1 MKLTHP
7 PVLRILIGSIALLLT
22 GLLFVR
28 FVSSASGTNAVRS
41 DVSQTYRTEKINLA
55 LRRTAHHLL
64 RVAGDSTSR
73 IPVIDQPNPHTFRV
87 SFGRAFNYDSLP
99 ALLHQSLQ
107 LHKVADAYDVAVLDC
122 AGGKL
127 QLGYNKQDLLGNGPV
142 PCGGRS
148 LTDGCYVLQVTF
160 EPPAPAPQP
169 STPWPMLALAGLLSG
184 VAFIVWRRSGRTVE
198 PVVQPIPSPNH
209 TLQFGQSL
217 LDVNSQLLISGSS
230 QHNLTYR
237 ETKLL
242 RVLVSHPNQVME
254 RSEILKLVWEDEGIT
269 VGRSIDVFMSRLRK
283 LLQNDPTIRI
293 AAVHG
298 VGYRLEIM

>member
-7 PVLRILIGSIALLLT
+7 PLLRILISSVSLLLI
-22 GLLFVR
+22 GLLFAR

-41 DVSQTYRTEKINLA
+41 DASRIYRAEKINLA

-64 RVAGDSTSR
+64 RLAGDSTSR
-73 IPVIDQPNPHTFRV
+73 IPAIEQPNLHTFRV
-87 SFGRAFNYDSLP
+87 SFSRAFNYDSLP
-99 ALLHQSLQ
+99 ALLHQSLR
-107 LHKVADAYDVAVLDC
+107 LHKVAGAYDVAVLDC
-122 AGGKL
+122 ASGKL
-127 QLGYNKQDLLGNGPV
+127 QLGYNKQDLLASGTV

-148 LTDGCYVLQVTF
+148 LIAGCYVLQVTF
-160 EPPAPAPQP
+160 EPLAPEQQP
-169 STPWPMLALAGLLSG
+169 STQWPLLVLAGLLSG
-184 VAFIVWRRSGRTVE
+184 AAFIVWRRSARTSM
-198 PVVQPIPSPNH
+198 PVSQPTSSPNH
-209 TLQFGQSL
+209 ALQFGQSW
-217 LDVNSQLLISGSS
+217 LDVNSQLLMSGSS

-242 RVLVSHPNQVME
+242 RLLVSHPNQVLE

-269 VGRSIDVFMSRLRK
+269 VGRSVDVFVSRLRK

-298 VGYRLEIM
+298 VGYRLEII

>member
-1 MKLTHP
+1 MKLTNP
-7 PVLRILIGSIALLLT
+7 PVLRILIGSVALILI
-22 GLLFVR
+22 GLLFAR
-28 FVSSASGTNAVRS
+28 FVSSTTGQNAARLDNS
-41 DVSQTYRTEKINLA
+41 RTYRAEKINLA

-64 RVAGDSTSR
+64 RLAGDSTSR
-73 IPVIDQPNPHTFRV
+73 IPAIDQPNPNTYRV
-87 SFGRAFNYDSLP
+87 SFGRAFNYDALP

-107 LHKVADAYDVAVLDC
+107 LHNVADAYDVAVLDC

-127 QLGYNKQDLLGNGPV
+127 QLGYNRLDWLANGLV
-142 PCGGRS
+142 PCRGRS
-148 LTDGCYVLQVTF
+148 LIAGCYVLQVTF
-160 EPPAPAPQP
+160 EPLAPAQQP
-169 STPWPMLALAGLLSG
+169 STHWPLLALAGLLSS
-184 VAFIVWRRSGRTVE
+184 VAFIVWRRSARTSEAVAH
-198 PVVQPIPSPNH
+198 PLPLPNH
-209 TLQFGQSL
+209 ALQFGQSW
-217 LDVNSQLLISGSS
+217 LDVNSQLLMSGSS